1 MVVTAR
7 AVASGILRRA
17 ARACVD
23 AVVVVVVIV
32 VVGARDD
39 AVMGMARENSSAMR
53 AWARGR
59 ARYGWS

>member
-23 AVVVVVVIV
+23 AVVVVIV

-39 AVMGMARENSSAMR
+39 AVMVMARENSSAMR

>member
-17 ARACVD
+17 ASACVD
-23 AVVVVVVIV
+23 AVVVGIV
-32 VVGARDD
+32 GVGARDG
-39 AVMGMARENSSAMR
+39 AVVARAVENSSAMCPS
-53 AWARGR
+53 ARGGR